1 MTNELLAIDKR
12 ISHLQ
17 EARAL
22 LADFLKTEQIR
33 KHRGHRNYFGNL
45 KKKAI
50 TQTSTPTMSEKVD
63 AGLAA
68 ARKARRTSATKPA
81 KSGSAKLASVTITR
95 TIKSA
100 SKPKPGKKKARVRQR
115 GLES

>member
-33 KHRGHRNYFGNL
+33 KYRGHRDYFGDSE
-45 KKKAI
+45 KKAI
-50 TQTSTPTMSEKVD
+50 TQKSTPTISEKVD
-63 AGLAA
+63 AAFAA
-68 ARKARRTSATKPA
+68 ARKVRLTSSTKPA
-81 KSGSAKLASVTITR
+81 KSASTKLASATITR
-95 TIKSA
+95 KIKSA
-100 SKPKPGKKKARVRQR
+100 SKPKPSKKKT
-115 GLES
+115 S